1 MPYYVYRVFPFRRLE
16 KVDAFPNYK
25 EASARLRALRK
36 EAGPGAGFTARL
48 ICAENELEAEDLL
61 SQDRPPEG
69 LIGDDY

>member
-1 MPYYVYRVFPFRRLE
+1 MPYYVYRVFPFKRLE
-16 KVDAFPNYK
+16 KVDAFPKYK
-25 EASARLRALRK
+25 EASARLRALRR
-36 EAGPGAGFTARL
+36 EAGPGAGFIARL